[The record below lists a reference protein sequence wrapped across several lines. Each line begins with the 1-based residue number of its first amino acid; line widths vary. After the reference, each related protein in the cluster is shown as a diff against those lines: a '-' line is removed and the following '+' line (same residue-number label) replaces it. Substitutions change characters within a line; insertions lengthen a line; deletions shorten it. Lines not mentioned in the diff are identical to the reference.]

1 MRVVVLVKATKDSEA
16 GLLPQTDML
25 EAMGRYNEQLVAAGI
40 MLAGDGL
47 KPTKDGRRVRFDGD
61 SRTVIDGPFG
71 VTEELVAGFW
81 VWQVR
86 DLDEATEWVKR
97 CPNPML
103 EASEIDIRPVFE
115 LEDFGDAVTPDVLAR
130 DARLRAET
138 GQA

>member
-25 EAMGRYNEQLVAAGI
+25 EAMGRYNEQLVAAGV